1 MEDFAGYLWH
11 LLTAPYKA
19 VAKAKNC
26 WWMLAKALGAQYDD
40 AMAKLRWVRLQSM
53 LLTCDDAM
61 LAVHGEDRGMP
72 RLKGESYNAYRL
84 RLTSKRE
91 IAMETGTIKGILAA
105 VKALGYPES
114 YIEPLYLADTTRW
127 AEFRIWLQTG
137 SNDLMR
143 VNDMAVI
150 DQEVMAVKP
159 ASSMPTYGI
168 SFGSIVELQTSVIM
182 GTLIQPLCGTM
193 YCGQY
198 PPRSDEI

>member
-19 VAKAKNC
+19 AAKAKNC
-26 WWMLAKALGAQYDD
+26 WWMLAKALGTQYDD

-61 LAVHGEDRGMP
+61 LEIHGADRGMP
-72 RLKGESYNAYRL
+72 RLKGESYDAYRF
-84 RLTSKRE
+84 RLISKRE
-91 IAMETGTIKGILAA
+91 IAMQAGTTQGILAA
-105 VKALGYPES
+105 VKALGYPGS
-114 YIEPLYLADTTRW
+114 WIEPLYLTDADRW
-127 AEFRIWLQTG
+127 AEFRIWLQSG
-137 SNDLMR
+137 SDGLAR
-143 VNDMAVI
+143 VNDVAVI

-168 SFGSIVELQTSVIM
+168 SFGSTVELQTVLTIGALM
-182 GTLIQPLCGTM
+182 EPFCGTM

-198 PPRSDEI
+198 PPGGDEI